1 MHSIKVKDYMT
12 PQVVTFTPDMPLSLA
27 LDRVMRSHHM
37 GGPVIDE
44 NEQVIGFLSEQDLLE
59 KLVKVSYFCQDTHI
73 VGDCMYQ
80 EVLSVS
86 PDLSIIELVS
96 GAITAFHDK
105 CENERTK
112 VSTPQTITANVERST
127 RGFAP
132 FLVGY

>member
-86 PDLSIIELVS
+86 PDLSIIELAELRFCCFCHLNRFAWIDNDDTV
-96 GAITAFHDK
+96 IAFNHDW
-105 CENERTK
+105 
-112 VSTPQTITANVERST
+112 SI
-127 RGFAP
+127 
-132 FLVGY
+132 